1 MLKRIYDF
9 TDCPWEVS
17 SITHEIVDSDEMWK
31 VNRLMPMIIWILDQ
45 ENLGLTLWTVYGSLN
60 KFLINFEDI
69 FRMEEWTH
77 ELILT
82 TKKVIQ
88 IRDSGSS
95 T

>member
-1 MLKRIYDF
+1 
-9 TDCPWEVS
+9 
-17 SITHEIVDSDEMWK
+17 
-31 VNRLMPMIIWILDQ
+31 MPMIIWILDQ

-77 ELILT
+77 ELLLT

-95 T
+95 R

>member
-1 MLKRIYDF
+1 
-9 TDCPWEVS
+9 
-17 SITHEIVDSDEMWK
+17 
-31 VNRLMPMIIWILDQ
+31 MIIWILDQ

-95 T
+95 R

>member
-1 MLKRIYDF
+1 
-9 TDCPWEVS
+9 
-17 SITHEIVDSDEMWK
+17 
-31 VNRLMPMIIWILDQ
+31 MIIWILDQ
-45 ENLGLTLWTVYGSLN
+45 ENLGLTLWTVYGSFN

-95 T
+95 R